1 MELDGVS
8 QWVEA
13 PVVDFVHRCLS
24 SFILERFRKHTEGSG
39 MRSSARAQEWSRRFL
54 GIVADQQRSPSVV
67 EVRSMRPTQARL
79 LRCFRE
85 PPPLLRTALK
95 AFGLLYTLEGDR
107 LVSTHLHTKAACKL
121 MLEALR
127 RSDRPREVQF
137 AAFSAVFVASA
148 EFCDAAMAG
157 LETVLPHL
165 SRTAPAQRAKGV
177 AVTRRVCARVER
189 ARQHVLARASRG
201 VEELRAAG
209 TPDGHYLN
217 FCNAIQAAV
226 AVVERAADAFAQIA
240 P

>member
-24 SFILERFRKHTEGSG
+24 SFILERFRMRSAGSG
-39 MRSSARAQEWSRRFL
+39 MRSSAQTQEWSRRFL

-67 EVRSMRPTQARL
+67 NVRSMRPTQARL
-79 LRCFRE
+79 HRCFSDA
-85 PPPLLRTALK
+85 PPLLRTALK
-95 AFGLLYTLEGDR
+95 AFGLLYTVEGDR
-107 LVSTHLHTKAACKL
+107 LVSTHTHTKAACKL

-148 EFCDAAMAG
+148 EFCETAMAG
-157 LETVLPHL
+157 LQMVLPHL
-165 SRTAPAQRAKGV
+165 GQKAPAQRAKGV
-177 AVTRRVCARVER
+177 AVARRMHARVER
-189 ARQHVLARASRG
+189 ARQRVIAQASRG

-217 FCNAIQAAV
+217 FCNAIQNAV
-226 AVVERAADAFAQIA
+226 AVVERSADAFARIV